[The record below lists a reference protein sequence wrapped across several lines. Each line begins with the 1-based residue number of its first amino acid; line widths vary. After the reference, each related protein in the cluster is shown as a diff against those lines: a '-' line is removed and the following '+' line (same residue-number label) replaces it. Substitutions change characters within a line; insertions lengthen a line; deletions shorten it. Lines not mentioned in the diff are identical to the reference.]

1 MLEFLKEESLTLN
14 VNSELWTKP
23 IGMRGRAKWGKSVD
37 NIYMAR
43 ALLSKTVAIRDIGY
57 T

>member
-37 NIYMAR
+37 KIYMAR
-43 ALLSKTVAIRDIGY
+43 ALFLKP
-57 T
+57 